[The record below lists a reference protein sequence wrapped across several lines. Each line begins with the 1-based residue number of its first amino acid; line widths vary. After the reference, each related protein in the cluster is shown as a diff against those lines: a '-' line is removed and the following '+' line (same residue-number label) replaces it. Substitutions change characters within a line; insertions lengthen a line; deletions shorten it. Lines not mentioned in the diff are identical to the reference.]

1 MVLFIY
7 VRLNYRLK
15 VNDYILYQT
24 AACEYVISRQKGI
37 VNEDEHVP
45 GIILPSKS
53 LLRMY

>member
-7 VRLNYRLK
+7 VSLNYRLK

-45 GIILPSKS
+45 GI
-53 LLRMY
+53 